1 MLDTLV
7 DHVDGAINGVEDGVD
22 IVAEDGVDIVAEEF
36 ANEVDEFANGVD
48 EFANGVDEFANGVD
62 EFANGVDE
70 FTKEGLG
77 VEEEFD
83 ILNGPKKYDK
93 LFVLNICGT
102 FIYFCFFYVCGW
114 ICLLVVF

>member
-7 DHVDGAINGVEDGVD
+7 DHVDGAINCVEDGVD

-36 ANEVDEFANGVD
+36 ANE
-48 EFANGVDEFANGVD
+48 VD